1 MTRMGRIH
9 ADLFSVLIRND
20 PFYPRHPRSINSYTD
35 MTNTIMPWPPRLLD
49 IDGET
54 FRAGFNRAPFLIRHH
69 LATHR
74 LFSLH
79 RLIELANRLPDE
91 NVKYNGADISVA
103 TGLYRGPRTGLSI
116 RETIRRIE
124 ECRSWMVINNVELD
138 PEYRLLMDRCL
149 DEVQVFSEA
158 IDPGMFRREGF
169 IFISSPHSVTPF
181 HMDPEYN
188 FLLQVRGEKRI
199 NIWDSRD
206 RSVLSEI
213 ALERYFS
220 NAEKQ
225 IVFKE
230 EYQQKASIFELTPGA
245 GLHFPVVAPHW
256 VRNGDDVSVSF
267 SITFRTPMSERQ
279 RIVYSANAGLR
290 KRGLNPTP
298 QGASAFRDFTK
309 YYAFRARSGIKRSLH
324 QAIRLFDNHRG
335 RRRR

>member
-1 MTRMGRIH
+1 MISIPLT
-9 ADLFSVLIRND
+9 SRNETLK
-20 PFYPRHPRSINSYTD
+20 PGKPG
-35 MTNTIMPWPPRLLD
+35 LLD

-54 FRAGFNRAPFLIRHH
+54 FRSSFNRAPFLIRHY
-69 LATHR
+69 LAGHP
-74 LFSLH
+74 LFSLQ
-79 RLIELANRLPDE
+79 RLIELASRLPEE
-91 NVKYNGADISVA
+91 NVKYNEADIPVA
-103 TGLYRGPRTGLSI
+103 TGLYKGPRSGLSAL
-116 RETIRRIE
+116 ETIRRIE

-138 PEYRLLMDRCL
+138 PEYRQLLDRCL
-149 DEVQVFSEA
+149 DEVQHFSEPV
-158 IDPGMFRREGF
+158 DPGMFRREGF
-169 IFISSPHSVTPF
+169 IFISSPFSVTPF

-188 FLLQVRGEKRI
+188 FLLQIRGDKRI
-199 NIWDSRD
+199 SIWDSRD
-206 RSVLSEI
+206 RAVLTET

-220 NAEKQ
+220 DTDKH

-267 SITFRTPMSERQ
+267 SITFRTPVSERQ
-279 RIVYSANAGLR
+279 RIVYCANAGLR

-298 QGASAFRDFTK
+298 QGASVFRDFTK

-335 RRRR
+335 RRRRSQGKQLLKDED